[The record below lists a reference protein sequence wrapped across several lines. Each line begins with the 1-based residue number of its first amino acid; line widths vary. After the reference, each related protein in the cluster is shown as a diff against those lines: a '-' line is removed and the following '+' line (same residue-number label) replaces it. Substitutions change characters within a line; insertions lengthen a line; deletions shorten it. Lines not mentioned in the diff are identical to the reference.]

1 MDPARDFQLEKDSQ
15 KLPNFLQRIELSVK
29 EDKYSTRT
37 LSLVIRRVRFKKNLP
52 KSTLAFKG
60 GVILRKPSILMVS
73 WVSSCPSFFL
83 STSTADTYIFTALTC
98 TTTVISLEPCAL
110 NAELQQKWFFLW
122 TSYSIIRT
130 IVLFET
136 KPPKSS
142 DNFVRTSCS
151 RQW

>member
-73 WVSSCPSFFL
+73 
-83 STSTADTYIFTALTC
+83 
-98 TTTVISLEPCAL
+98 
-110 NAELQQKWFFLW
+110 
-122 TSYSIIRT
+122 
-130 IVLFET
+130 
-136 KPPKSS
+136 
-142 DNFVRTSCS
+142 
-151 RQW
+151 